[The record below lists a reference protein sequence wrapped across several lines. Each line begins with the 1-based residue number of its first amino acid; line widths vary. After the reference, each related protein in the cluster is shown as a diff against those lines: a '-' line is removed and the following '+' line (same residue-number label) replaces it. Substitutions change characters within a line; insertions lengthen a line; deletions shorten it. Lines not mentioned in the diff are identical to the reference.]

1 MGSNVSVIAPS
12 LMIVVATSFIAHG
25 FIKPLFRKGPPGP
38 YPWPIVGNLLSIIS
52 YNAKGKLGEYFDG
65 LTNKYGDIYNVKFRP
80 GLDMVLST
88 DINVGKLILTSPDFS
103 RKSPFIESS
112 SDILNDALFALPSGE
127 RWKVHRKFI
136 QPAFGPSHLRH
147 SVVVSLK
154 IVEKVKKIFDLWI
167 SNSDTEFVVTDV
179 TGLFS
184 SITLDV
190 IGEVA
195 FTHNFGA
202 VESFSSHENN
212 KSLKYFSDVV
222 SILMRRTL
230 LPWWLWRVSGVSPTS
245 PWVVET
251 RNGTSG
257 IVENVLENR
266 VLEMKEN
273 GGDPIRKPLDMDI
286 LDRLLVS
293 ANDGSQRFSYDEI
306 VGEILGFFLAG
317 HETTSTCLSTVFYE
331 TCRDRRVMEKLV
343 AEIDTVYD
351 ELHGDINIENISK
364 FKYVDQVIK
373 ETLRLHPIVS
383 SLARISVVPVE
394 VQGYQLPAGTHIA
407 MRLRALQRD
416 PRYWDAPLK
425 FNPERFDSQPVPG
438 SYFPFGEGPMTC
450 IGQKLALLEM
460 RLVIIYLLRHFSF
473 QIHDEKDIHVFVTIS
488 TKFKNGLKLN
498 VARRD
503 VPSFV
508 GSAIAAI

>member
-202 VESFSSHENN
+202 VGSFSSHENN
-212 KSLKYFSDVV
+212 KLRLVMA
-222 SILMRRTL
+222 LR
-230 LPWWLWRVSGVSPTS
+230 
-245 PWVVET
+245 
-251 RNGTSG
+251 G

-293 ANDGSQRFSYDEI
+293 ANDGSQRFSHEEI

-343 AEIDTVYD
+343 AEIDAVYD

-394 VQGYQLPAGTHIA
+394 IQGYQLPAGTHIA

-416 PRYWDAPLK
+416 PAILGCTP
-425 FNPERFDSQPVPG
+425 
-438 SYFPFGEGPMTC
+438 
-450 IGQKLALLEM
+450 
-460 RLVIIYLLRHFSF
+460 
-473 QIHDEKDIHVFVTIS
+473 QI
-488 TKFKNGLKLN
+488 
-498 VARRD
+498 
-503 VPSFV
+503 
-508 GSAIAAI
+508 